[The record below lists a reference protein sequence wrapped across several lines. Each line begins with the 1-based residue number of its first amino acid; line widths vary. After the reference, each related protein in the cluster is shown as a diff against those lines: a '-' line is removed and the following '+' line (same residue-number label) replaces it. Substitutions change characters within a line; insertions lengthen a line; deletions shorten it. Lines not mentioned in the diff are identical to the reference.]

1 MTRTTATGLTGRIA
15 LVTGGA
21 GGIGRSICDALA
33 ARGATVV
40 VADLARDA
48 TAVTAAALGAAHP
61 AVAHPL
67 VLDVTDPG
75 SRSAAIDF
83 CAELGGVD
91 VLVNCAGVLRD
102 ARIDTLD
109 AALFRRLLEINLL
122 GPLALTRLAAPGM
135 AARGGGAVVNL
146 ASRAWLGTFGSTAYS
161 TAKGGLVGATRSLAL
176 ELGPARIT
184 VNAVAPGF
192 VETPMTDGLPPDIR
206 RRTLDAIPVGRAG
219 RPDDVAAAVA
229 YLAEA
234 PYVTGQVLVVCG
246 GRSIGDPYAA

>member
-1 MTRTTATGLTGRIA
+1 MTGSHGLAGRVA

-21 GGIGRSICDALA
+21 GGIGRGICGTLA

-40 VADLARDA
+40 VADLDREA
-48 TAVTAAALGAAHP
+48 TAAAAAAIDAEHP
-61 AVAHPL
+61 GRAHPL
-67 VLDVTDPG
+67 VLDVTDPA
-75 SRSAAIDF
+75 SRTAAIGFGAD
-83 CAELGGVD
+83 LGGVD
-91 VLVNCAGVLRD
+91 LLVNCAGVLRD
-102 ARIDTLD
+102 ARIGRLD
-109 AALFRRLLEINLL
+109 PALFRRLLEINLL

-135 AARGGGAVVNL
+135 AAGGGGAVVNL
-146 ASRAWLGTFGSTAYS
+146 TSRAWLGTFGSTAYS

-176 ELGPARIT
+176 ELGPAGIT

-206 RRTLDAIPVGRAG
+206 RRTLAAVPVGRAG
-219 RPDDVAAAVA
+219 RPDDVAGAVA